1 MSSLFRSFSL
11 LLLALL
17 CAALT
22 ACSDPVSDEQPE
34 LDAFE
39 GYGCDLNG
47 YWNGE
52 ECVGLNFCEA
62 HEYIVVDAT
71 PTSDF
76 VCARRPVCQ
85 NSEDDHPECEKRVE
99 IVAGA
104 FHFCARGEGG
114 GVWCEGS
121 EASGSVPA
129 ELGRTYE
136 IGTSRHATFVR
147 LRSGVIAWGFRDEG
161 LLDVPADLEVVSRIS
176 GGEEHVCVVL
186 EDDGTVRC
194 WGSNEAGQLD
204 VPEGLADV
212 VQIDAGGDFTCAL
225 DEESTLHCW
234 GTSTTE
240 DFPVPA
246 ETSGVADFSVGVL
259 HMCAIMQEDRRVE
272 CFGSNFTPHN
282 LLNVPEEVEEADD
295 IAAGGLQTCALATD
309 GEIYCWGRNVEEEG
323 ERLVLSPPEAGEHP
337 WVSVVVSQEAA
348 CALDSVGGIACW
360 GESPS
365 PSGDWEIPGDD

>member
-1 MSSLFRSFSL
+1 MSSLFRNFSL
-11 LLLALL
+11 LLLTLSF
-17 CAALT
+17 AALT
-22 ACSDPVSDEQPE
+22 ACSDPVSDEQPD
-34 LDAFE
+34 LDVFE
-39 GYGCDLNG
+39 GCNEWGSYLADS
-47 YWNGE
+47 
-52 ECVGLNFCEA
+52 ECVTWTRCTID
-62 HEYIVVDAT
+62 EYVVSEG
-71 PTSDF
+71 TSTQDTL
-76 VCARRPVCQ
+76 CAPRPVCTGQ
-85 NSEDDHPECEKRVE
+85 ETDIPECELRVE
-99 IVAGA
+99 LVAGA
-104 FHFCARGEGG
+104 FHFCVRGDEGRLWCWG
-114 GVWCEGS
+114 G
-121 EASGSVPA
+121 ATSGTVPDD
-129 ELGRTYE
+129 LGHVSAV
-136 IGTSRHATFVR
+136 GTSRHATVAIGYSWSR
-147 LRSGVIAWGFRDEG
+147 AWGFRNNGE
-161 LLDVPADLEVVSRIS
+161 LDLPEDIERLSAAS
-176 GGEEHVCVVL
+176 GGEEHVCAVL
-186 EDDGTVRC
+186 RDDGTVRC

-246 ETSGVADFSVGVL
+246 ETSGVADFSVGLL

-309 GEIYCWGRNVEEEG
+309 GEIYCWGRNVEGEG

-365 PSGDWEIPGDD
+365 PSGEWEIPGDD